1 MQAPD
6 DARRRILLLFS
17 LGIAAPSFLL
27 GYLALRGIQ
36 NDRALV
42 EQEQRNEHRLIA
54 ARIGESLDERIG
66 LIEGSLD
73 RVTEGLRHLD
83 LDNADFDDT
92 DLDNTDLDNALEP
105 LDDLRIREPAIQ
117 GVFFLLRDG
126 SVRLVSPRPLFSD
139 TQGGGSSATSD
150 LSRVPSDLEAG
161 RVLELRDGNY
171 EGALAAY
178 REVASQAS
186 DPRLRGEA
194 LGAIARVQAKSGSVR
209 EAVDS
214 YRSLLRDFGS
224 LRMVGGMPFGIVA
237 RLELASSL
245 FAVSDTLAAAQTWV
259 ELYRGLLRAEWP
271 LTPAEFD
278 FFTGRIRASVEEG
291 LPGRVTSGAL
301 VAYRDTL
308 LALAEEEAA
317 GRSVTGEHLAFEQ
330 QASQML
336 PQRLAAAP
344 NGPSARWRRVTL
356 EAGDRT
362 YHLSVQ
368 QSVDRSGV
376 DQAGSWGM
384 LLDRETLIESLLR
397 PAIEAHAATGV
408 ASWIVRGRNG
418 EPVLVSEASPE
429 GPATITAGLAS
440 DFLGWTLELRQ
451 PDPRLV
457 ETLLTSRRGV
467 YFYAFLLLTGILAF
481 GLTLTARSVTHQL
494 ELARLKSDFVSTVSH
509 EFKSP
514 LTAIRQLAEM
524 LQSGRVASEE
534 KRAHYYDVLL
544 EQSERLSVLVDNVL
558 DLARM
563 DEGRYELER
572 ARIDVG
578 ALLEE
583 IVKSVEHRVRHE
595 GFRIRSEIEDPA
607 PSLTLDAAAVTQ
619 ATTNMIDNGV
629 KYSGD
634 SKEVVVRGFSRNGHF
649 VITVQDFGVG
659 LDDDEAAKVFERF
672 YRGGSELTRTV
683 KGTGLGLA
691 LVKQIAEAHGGSVA
705 VESTLGSGSTFSIR
719 LPLDSAAESARG

>member
-1 MQAPD
+1 MKAPD

-36 NDRALV
+36 NDQALV
-42 EQEQRNEHRLIA
+42 EQERRNEHRLIA

-73 RVTEGLRHLD
+73 RVTEGLRDLD
-83 LDNADFDDT
+83 LDD
-92 DLDNTDLDNALEP
+92 ALEP

-117 GVFFLLRDG
+117 GVFFLLGDG
-126 SVRLVSPRPLFSD
+126 SVRIVSPRPLFSD
-139 TQGGGSSATSD
+139 PAGGVSSTTD
-150 LSRVPSDLEAG
+150 PHLSGVPSDLEPG
-161 RVLELRDGNY
+161 RALELRDGNY
-171 EGALAAY
+171 GGALTAY
-178 REVASQAS
+178 RAVFSAAS

-194 LGAIARVQAKSGSVR
+194 LSAIARVQAKSGSLG

-259 ELYRGLLRAEWP
+259 DLYRGLLRAEWP

-278 FFTGRIRASVEEG
+278 FFTGSVRASVEEG
-291 LPGRVTSGAL
+291 LPGHVTSGAL
-301 VAYRDTL
+301 AAYRDTL

-317 GRSVTGEHLAFEQ
+317 SRSVTGEHLAFEQ
-330 QASQML
+330 QVSQML
-336 PQRLAAAP
+336 PERLAAAP
-344 NGPSARWRRVTL
+344 NARWRRVTL
-356 EAGDRT
+356 EAGNRT
-362 YHLSVQ
+362 YHVSVQ
-368 QSVDRSGV
+368 EPVDRAGV
-376 DQAGSWGM
+376 EGAGSWGV
-384 LLDRETLIESLLR
+384 LLDRETLIGGLLR
-397 PAIEAHAATGV
+397 PAIEEHAATGV

-418 EPVLVSEASPE
+418 ELLLASGASPSEASPE
-429 GPATITAGLAS
+429 GPATVTAGLAS

-451 PDPRLV
+451 PDARLV

-467 YFYAFLLLTGILAF
+467 YFYAFLLLTGILTF

-494 ELARLKSDFVSTVSH
+494 ELARMKSDFVSTVSH

-524 LQSGRVASEE
+524 LQSGRVVSEE
-534 KRAHYYDVLL
+534 KRSRYYDVLL

-572 ARIDVG
+572 ATVDVG
-578 ALLEE
+578 DLLEE
-583 IVKSVEHRVRHE
+583 IVERAEHRVRHE
-595 GFRIRSEIEDPA
+595 GFTIRSEIEHPA

-634 SKEVVVRGFSRNGHF
+634 SREIVVRGFSRNGHF
-649 VITVQDFGVG
+649 VIAVQDFGVG
-659 LDDDEAAKVFERF
+659 LDDDEAARVFERF

-705 VESTLGSGSTFSIR
+705 VESTPGSGSTFSIR
-719 LPLDSAAESARG
+719 LPLDSSPGGCTWIGF